1 MMGIRRLWELKPPL
15 AQIGEISIL
24 STERGNLTSFFL
36 L

>member
-15 AQIGEISIL
+15 AQIGEIGIL
-24 STERGNLTSFFL
+24 SNEREKLTSFFL